1 MTFIENAPA
10 EEYDGLPIPEGVYE
24 AEFTDVE
31 IKPSLYKYPNGQ
43 PKERIHFKGRITQ
56 DGAYFDRVIFGFC
69 AKPERLTRTAELTRW
84 ANAILG
90 EDTRHMAGI
99 DPEYLKERPCQVRIV
114 HGKPK
119 TDGSVFA
126 EVGDVLPVG
135 ASPAES
141 NDTQSAPQAVAT
153 TQPAF

>member
-10 EEYDGLPIPEGVYE
+10 EEYDGLPIPEGVYT
-24 AEFTDVE
+24 AEFTDIE
-31 IKPSLYKYPNGQ
+31 IKPSLYKYPNGR
-43 PKERIHFKGRITQ
+43 PKERLHLKGRITQ

-69 AKPERLTRTAELTRW
+69 AKPERLTRAAELTRW

-90 EDTRHMAGI
+90 EDTRNMAGLDI
-99 DPEYLKERPCQVRIV
+99 EYLKGRPCQVRIV

-119 TDGSVFA
+119 ADGSVFA

-141 NDTQSAPQAVAT
+141 NDIQSAPQAVAT